1 MKFLGIFRDT
11 VKDFFVTGTLSVA
24 TLLTTGPLKIGTA
37 AASTNINALGKFTVA
52 FTPASVAAA
61 SAVEQTVALASAV
74 VGDVICVTPPG
85 ITAGVAPVCA
95 RVTANGTIGITF
107 INPTAGALVPAAG
120 NYQVTITR

>member
-11 VKDFFVTGTLSVA
+11 VKDFFVTGTLTVA
-24 TLLTTGPLKIGTA
+24 TFVSTSLRIGTNGGS
-37 AASTNINALGKFTVA
+37 STISTLGKFSVA

-61 SAVEQTVALASAV
+61 SAVEQTVALAGTV
-74 VGDVICVTPPG
+74 VGDVISVSPPG

-95 RVTANGTIGITF
+95 RVTVNGTIGITF
-107 INPTAGALVPAAG
+107 VNPTAGPLVPSAG